1 MTLSK
6 FIFSKMLL
14 SRSLTRSLLASAL
27 FAMPLSLASV
37 VVGQSSAIAQ
47 EAHQDDHEHAIE
59 HFFVGLDTQEN
70 LTRGD
75 YMGLSNPNYNRL
87 TFLTPHVNVEDPTS
101 SHFHSLGSYSYTGAA
116 ENPTVLSTS
125 TNNRIPETYSE
136 QPPLT
141 LVPGTGL
148 FDGLLISMATDKPY
162 SDLGI
167 APVRSIQTLDASLF
181 GSSNGR
187 WTGSL
192 ADAKIALELV
202 SITPGLYVADQTA
215 TNIFA
220 NVGDRYAIG
229 EGNNFEEFMPTFWTD
244 AAAPVGDYSATFKLQ
259 DVSNRENRLSESG
272 TFTADFRV
280 ASASVPEP
288 SVSLGLGLV
297 GLIAIARR
305 RQRSHQAM

>member
-1 MTLSK
+1 M
-6 FIFSKMLL
+6 IFSK
-14 SRSLTRSLLASAL
+14 SLTQSLLASAL
-27 FAMPLSLASV
+27 FALPLSLPLNLAGV

-59 HFFVGLDTQEN
+59 HFFVGLDTQEI

-87 TFLTPHVNVEDPTS
+87 TFLTPHVNAEDPTR
-101 SHFHSLGSYSYTGAA
+101 SHFHSLGSYSYTGAVD
-116 ENPTVLSTS
+116 NPTVLSTS

-141 LVPGTGL
+141 LMPGTGL
-148 FDGLLISMATDKPY
+148 FDGLLVSMATDQPY

-167 APVRSIQTLDASLF
+167 APVQSIQALDANLF
-181 GSSNGR
+181 GSSDGR

-192 ADAKIALELV
+192 ADAEIALELV

-220 NVGDRYAIG
+220 GVGDRYVIG

-244 AAAPVGDYSATFKLQ
+244 AAAPVGSYSATFKLQ
-259 DVSNRENRLSESG
+259 DVSNRENRLGESG
-272 TFTADFRV
+272 TFTTDFRV
-280 ASASVPEP
+280 AKVPEP

-297 GLIAIARR
+297 GLMAIARQR
-305 RQRSHQAM
+305 KRSHRAT